1 MIFFRLEEKLDT
13 LLSREEIAAAAAGIE
28 SALTSA
34 MDTLH
39 AAISPKT
46 LQHLRKI
53 ESFSEVARRCTETTE
68 SPSAAAAAAAA
79 VNGAPPAEVL
89 PLGSAERHLKTFWIA
104 AAATVA
110 GFSSREKGF

>member
-1 MIFFRLEEKLDT
+1 M
-13 LLSREEIAAAAAGIE
+13 LSREEIAAAAAGIE

-68 SPSAAAAAAAA
+68 SPSAAAAAAA